1 MDCKDNAKCTN
12 DKNYNDFILPQ
23 QPLIGYVNMW
33 KLFVVTL
40 IIVALAVALL
50 CVKLILRRNGR
61 FTSMHIHDSQAM
73 KDRGI
78 HCVIEQDRE
87 ARQEKTKNKQNNNQ

>member
-1 MDCKDNAKCTN
+1 M
-12 DKNYNDFILPQ
+12 L
-23 QPLIGYVNMW
+23 

-40 IIVALAVALL
+40 VIVALAVALL
-50 CVKLILRRNGR
+50 CVKVILRRNGR
-61 FTSMHIHDSQAM
+61 FTSPHIHDSKAM

-87 ARQEKTKNKQNNNQ
+87 ARKKNK